1 MVCKR
6 LGPSENTLRFILRPN
21 SSLSWRGMK
30 AVFFAVM
37 LVLVIIAGGFSLLGL
52 WLIFPFA
59 GLELLIL
66 GIGFYVSARRAQHC
80 EVITIGQEDIEI
92 FRGRGMMGETRKFL
106 RYWAWVRIELPPYA
120 RHMSRLMIG
129 SHGHEVEIG
138 VFLSEDERLRLA
150 KELRAA
156 FGV

>member
-6 LGPSENTLRFILRPN
+6 YGPSEDTLRFILRPN

-30 AVFFAVM
+30 AVFFAM
-37 LVLVIIAGGFSLLGL
+37 TLVLVIIAGGFSLLGL

-66 GIGFYVSARRAQHC
+66 GIAFYLSARRAQHC
-80 EVITIGQEDIEI
+80 EIITIGQEEIEI
-92 FRGRGMMGETRKFL
+92 FRGRETTGETWKFH
-106 RYWAWVRIELPPYA
+106 RYWARVRIELPPYA
-120 RHMSRLMIG
+120 WHMSRLIIG

-138 VFLSEDERLRLA
+138 VFLSEEERLRLA
-150 KELRAA
+150 KELQAVCGA
-156 FGV
+156 